1 VGIGFHLILHPY
13 NFQDDL
19 KIFFG
24 GQVDVGLEI
33 LESFSSLPLLQASRV
48 LP

>member
-1 VGIGFHLILHPY
+1 MGTGFHLILYPY
-13 NFQDDL
+13 SFQDDL

-24 GQVDVGLEI
+24 GQAEVGLKI
-33 LESFSSLPLLQASRV
+33 LETVSPLPLLQASRV